1 MEDGIIPGNPIIF
14 NPIIFI
20 TSNFPFFIFRVSV
33 GPSWEDEEL
42 HFLCSY

>member
-1 MEDGIIPGNPIIF
+1 MEDGIIPG

-33 GPSWEDEEL
+33 GPS
-42 HFLCSY
+42 